1 MLHQESEKIT
11 HRVGE
16 KLPNHISDKELILK
30 KYKELPIW
38 PRNEKLCQHKN
49 LYMNIYSSIINNKQ
63 KAGAAQIFIEDEWV
77 NKMLYIYLYKEI
89 IFGNKEMKPWSIL
102 QDG

>member
-1 MLHQESEKIT
+1 
-11 HRVGE
+11 
-16 KLPNHISDKELILK
+16 
-30 KYKELPIW
+30 
-38 PRNEKLCQHKN
+38 
-49 LYMNIYSSIINNKQ
+49 MNIYSSIINNSQ

-89 IFGNKEMKPWSIL
+89 IYGNKEMKPRSIL